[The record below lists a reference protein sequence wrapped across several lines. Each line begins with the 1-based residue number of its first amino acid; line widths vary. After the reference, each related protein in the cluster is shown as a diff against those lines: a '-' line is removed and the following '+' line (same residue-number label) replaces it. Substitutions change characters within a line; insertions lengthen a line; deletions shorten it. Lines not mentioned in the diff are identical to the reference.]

1 MKSIYAVCAMASTL
15 ATPHLAEA
23 QRSSDTLAQEWRDAK
38 RRELLDQRAGVD
50 KQLASLDGATPNL
63 IAIPVT
69 ATVAAV
75 VPALAVYRP
84 IQSPAT
90 LAVVVPAVPP
100 IPAPAGGV
108 GPSPPPALPAVGA
121 VGVAGA
127 VVPPAPAVPALL
139 AIIPP
144 SAPRG
149 TFGGIDFGIGI
160 SFTLD
165 VGTSDRISDASLVNG
180 IVRVNDEDNGRAR
193 IMLESHYLFTPPS
206 NVDFLGLDNSGT
218 EKEWGFGPFIAL
230 QPGTEDV
237 IEAIG
242 MGLMFGF
249 RRGKGDESFNLGFG
263 VVIDPNTRILGEGV
277 AANQPLTNGET
288 EVRYREELQTGLLIL
303 SSFSF

>member
-1 MKSIYAVCAMASTL
+1 MKSIYAVCAMASAL

-50 KQLASLDGATPNL
+50 KQLASLDGATPDL

-90 LAVVVPAVPP
+90 LAVVVPAVAP
-100 IPAPAGGV
+100 IPAPALGV
-108 GPSPPPALPAVGA
+108 GPSPLPALPAIGA
-121 VGVAGA
+121 AGA
-127 VVPPAPAVPALL
+127 VVPPAPAAPALL

-165 VGTSDRISDASLVNG
+165 VGTSDRISDASLING

-193 IMLESHYLFTPPS
+193 IMLESHYLFTPTS
-206 NVDFLGLDNSGT
+206 NVDFLGLDNSGI

-237 IEAIG
+237 IEAIE

-263 VVIDPNTRILGEGV
+263 VVIDPNSRILGEGV
-277 AANQPLTNGET
+277 VANQPLTNGET
-288 EVRYREELQTGLLIL
+288 EVRYKEELQTGFLIL

>member
-1 MKSIYAVCAMASTL
+1 MKPIYVVCAMASAL

-50 KQLASLDGATPNL
+50 KQLASLDGATPDL

-84 IQSPAT
+84 IPSPAT
-90 LAVVVPAVPP
+90 LAVVVPALAP
-100 IPAPAGGV
+100 IPAPALGV
-108 GPSPPPALPAVGA
+108 GPSPLPALPAIGA
-121 VGVAGA
+121 AGA

-193 IMLESHYLFTPPS
+193 IMLESHYLFTPTK
-206 NVDFLGLDNSGT
+206 NVDFLGLNNNGI

-277 AANQPLTNGET
+277 VANQPLTNGET
-288 EVRYREELQTGLLIL
+288 EVRYKEELQTGFLIL

>member
-1 MKSIYAVCAMASTL
+1 MKPIYVVCAMASAL

-50 KQLASLDGATPNL
+50 KQLASLDGATPDL

-90 LAVVVPAVPP
+90 LAVVVPAVTP
-100 IPAPAGGV
+100 IPAPAGGI

-121 VGVAGA
+121 AGAAGA

-277 AANQPLTNGET
+277 VANRPLTNGET
-288 EVRYREELQTGLLIL
+288 EVRYKEELQTGFLIL